1 MSLCDITLAWGDGEH
16 RFALPLAQ
24 LEELQEK
31 CDAGPLVVFGRL
43 TAGTWLTGDVYQTL
57 RLSLIGGGMAPAA
70 ALALC
75 RRYVLERPWLE
86 SVPVAATV
94 LGVAVNG
101 RPQEP
106 LGDSLGKP
114 KAVRRRAPR
123 TARTAGSP
131 SRTSTASA
139 P

>member
-57 RLSLIGGGMAPAA
+57 RLGLIGGGMAPVA

-75 RRYVLERPWLE
+75 RRYV
-86 SVPVAATV
+86 VAASCFE
-94 LGVAVNG
+94 LGMALPPRG
-101 RPQEP
+101 AAA
-106 LGDSLGKP
+106 LGLWQIALAASLMP
-114 KAVRRRAPR
+114 PYAESRQ
-123 TARTAGSP
+123 AGWS
-131 SRTSTASA
+131 
-139 P
+139 